1 MKITI
6 NHYGKKIQWEN
17 EYGTSG
23 RLTPLGKL
31 DETSIEEIIPLF
43 AALLIAAGYHEES
56 IKTSMYE
63 YGSQDL
69 SQEV

>member
-17 EYGTSG
+17 EYGTLG
-23 RLTPLGKL
+23 RETAVGRL
-31 DETSIEEIIPLF
+31 DETNVDDIIDVF
-43 AALLIAAGYHEES
+43 AALLMAAGYHEQS

-63 YGSQDL
+63 YGSQGL
-69 SQEV
+69 SEEV

>member
-6 NHYGKKIQWEN
+6 SHYGKKIQWEN

-23 RLTPLGKL
+23 RQTPLGKL
-31 DETSIEEIIPLF
+31 DETSVDDIIDVF

-63 YGSQDL
+63 YGSQGI
-69 SQEV
+69 SEEV

>member
-6 NHYGKKIQWEN
+6 AHYGKKIQWEN
-17 EYGTSG
+17 EYGTHGQQTALG
-23 RLTPLGKL
+23 RL
-31 DETSIEEIIPLF
+31 DETNTDDIIDVF

-63 YGSQDL
+63 YGSQGL
-69 SQEV
+69 SEEV